1 MTVSCKRWLS
11 SFLSLVLFLSLL
23 LSMELNP
30 VSASSTDLPGV
41 TSLVVSYKDAVLNG
55 YGVQKLTDPQDK
67 DTIYDG
73 DGYISFFFNED
84 PSSSQPVGTAA
95 FKINT
100 AEAGLYKLTLGY
112 YIPESYGSKETG
124 IEVNGSGVGS
134 ITLDTPPAGKVTN
147 EKMVSKIM
155 LNAGAN
161 EITFNR
167 GWGYYG
173 IEYVKIES
181 ALPPVASDKME
192 AEDGLMTGDVS
203 IDTAGTGYS
212 GTGYA
217 SFKSSGSLTLTYN
230 AATSGLYDLAIGYS
244 SPNGDKKTQL
254 GINGQTNEISL
265 PASAAYTEVSGGKAL
280 LNAGNNTIQFNPG
293 WGWYN
298 IDYIKVSSTGAREQ
312 HNVEDKLVN
321 PNATVET
328 KALMN
333 YLVNH
338 YGKNILSGQQTL
350 EDAQWIKDQTGKYPA
365 IVSTDMM
372 DYSPSRVE
380 HGTASTEVDKAIQW
394 AKEGGIVSFVWHW
407 NAPKGLYDI
416 PGKEWWSGFY
426 TDATSFNVQYA
437 LEHPESEDYQLILR
451 DIDAI
456 AVQLKRLQD
465 EHIPVLWRP
474 LHEAEG
480 GWFWWGAKGPEPTKQ
495 LYRLMY
501 DRLTNYHHLNNLIWL
516 WNSENPEWYPGDDVV
531 DIASVDIYN
540 QAGNYGPNIA
550 KYDSLVNLVQDK
562 KLVALPENGPI
573 PDPEQL
579 QAYSAHWLYFS
590 TWTGDFIRN
599 GQYNSLDHIQ
609 KVFNSEYVITRD
621 ELPHNLYTSFKFEA
635 EKGTLTGLNVSTE
648 NGGYSGD
655 GYVTGFDNEGDNLV
669 VPLNVPVSGTY
680 QLSLRY
686 KAQGDKTNPV
696 ILNGAKLADYIFSNS
711 QSWTDGVV
719 GEYELKAG
727 SHSLT
732 VGKSWGWIDVDYAE
746 LNYIGP
752 IPLKATISYSQTVPT
767 SKDVIATLA
776 TNKPVTIENNGGS
789 NRYTFHKNGEFI
801 FTFVDEDGNPGT
813 ATATVSNIDKTAPSL
828 TVSASTTML
837 AIPNHALVPIE
848 LKLNA
853 ADTGSGV
860 AGIKLISVTSNEPDN
875 GLGDG
880 DKPGDIQNANIGT
893 ADTSIQLRA
902 ERSGKGSGRVYTMTY
917 EASDYAGNRTKATV
931 DVTVPH
937 NAKK

>member
-1 MTVSCKRWLS
+1 MVLLIGLLS
-11 SFLSLVLFLSLL
+11 SLGLSSVA
-23 LSMELNP
+23 
-30 VSASSTDLPGV
+30 ASSSDLPGA

-55 YGVQKLTDPQDK
+55 YGVQKLTAPQSN
-67 DTIYDG
+67 DTIYNG
-73 DGYISFFFNED
+73 DGYVSFFFNDD
-84 PSSSQPVGTAA
+84 PSSSQPVGTAT
-95 FKINT
+95 FKIDMV
-100 AEAGLYKLTLGY
+100 EAGLYKLSLGY
-112 YIPESYGSKETG
+112 YIPEGYGSKDTS
-124 IEVNGSGVGS
+124 IDVNGSGVGS
-134 ITLDTPPAGKVTN
+134 ITLDAPPAGKVTH

-155 LNAGAN
+155 LNSGAN

-192 AEDGLMTGDVS
+192 AEDGVMTGDVS
-203 IDTAGTGYS
+203 IGTTNTGYS

-244 SPNGDKKTQL
+244 SPDGDKKTEL
-254 GINGQTNEISL
+254 AINGQTSEISL
-265 PASAAYTEVSGGKAL
+265 SASKNYTEVSGGKAL

-298 IDYIKVSSTGAREQ
+298 IDYIKVSAAGAPKQ
-312 HNVEDKLVN
+312 HSVENKLVN
-321 PNATVET
+321 PSATVET

-333 YLVNH
+333 YLVDH

-350 EDAQWIKDQTGKYPA
+350 EDAQWIKEQTGKYPA
-365 IVSTDMM
+365 IFSTDMM

-380 HGTASTEVDKAIQW
+380 HGSTSTEVDKAIQW
-394 AKEGGIVSFVWHW
+394 AKEGGIVTFVWHW

-426 TDATSFNVQYA
+426 TDATSFDVQYA
-437 LEHPESEDYQLILR
+437 LEHPESEDYQLLLR

-480 GWFWWGAKGPEPTKQ
+480 GWFWWGAKDPEPTKQ
-495 LYRLMY
+495 LYSLMY
-501 DRLTNYHHLNNLIWL
+501 DRLTNYHHLNNLIWV
-516 WNSENPEWYPGDDVV
+516 WNSESPDWYPGDDVV
-531 DIASVDIYN
+531 DIVSVDIYN

-562 KLVALPENGPI
+562 KLVAMPENGPI
-573 PDPEQL
+573 PDPELL
-579 QAYSAHWLYFS
+579 QAYSAHWLYFV

-609 KVFNSEYVITRD
+609 NVFNSDYVITRD
-621 ELPHNLYTSFKFEA
+621 ELPPNLYTSFKFEA
-635 EKGTLTGLNVSTE
+635 EKGALTGLNVSTE
-648 NGGYSGD
+648 NGGFSGD

-669 VPLNVPVSGTY
+669 VPLSAPVSGKY
-680 QLSLRY
+680 KLSLRY

-696 ILNGAKLADYIFSNS
+696 MLNGVKLADYVFNNS
-711 QSWTDGVV
+711 QTWTNGVV
-719 GEYELKAG
+719 GEYELQAG
-727 SHSLT
+727 SHTLT
-732 VGKSWGWIDVDYAE
+732 ISKSWGWIDVDYAE

-752 IPLKATISYSQTVPT
+752 IPFKATISYSKTVPT
-767 SKDVIATLA
+767 NKNVIATIT
-776 TNKPVTIENNGGS
+776 TNKPVTIKNNGGS
-789 NRYTFHKNGEFI
+789 SQHIFEKNGKFI
-801 FTFVDEDGNPGT
+801 FNFVDEDGNYGT

-828 TVSASTTML
+828 SISASTTVL
-837 AIPNHALVPIE
+837 AIPNHTLVPINLE
-848 LKLNA
+848 LNA
-853 ADTGSGV
+853 ADTESGV
-860 AGIKLISVTSNEPDN
+860 AGIKLVSVTSNEPDI
-875 GLGDG
+875 GLGNG
-880 DKPGDIQNANIGT
+880 DKPDDIQNANIGT
-893 ADTSIQLRA
+893 ADTSIHLRA
-902 ERSGKGSGRVYTMTY
+902 ERSGKGSGRVYTITY
-917 EASDYAGNRTKATV
+917 EASDYAGNQTKAAV
-931 DVTVPH
+931 NVTVPH
-937 NAKK
+937 SAKK